1 MFHYFCTINWES
13 WDLFQVLVDGIC
25 VSKALLDC
33 IPKWWQLLLFNY
45 LCDRLFL
52 WNKTM
57 NRLSGKTVAKHTI
70 WMVNGRANFEVQ
82 QFIVGILSAWFQLH
96 IICLLIYIYILI
108 DMGRKCWYWMIW
120 SLWGLCVE
128 VMLEHWAREM
138 DQYC

>member
-1 MFHYFCTINWES
+1 MFHYFCTINWET

-25 VSKALLDC
+25 VSKALLDR
-33 IPKWWQLLLFNY
+33 IPKWWQLLLFSY

-70 WMVNGRANFEVQ
+70 WMANGRANFE
-82 QFIVGILSAWFQLH
+82 FIIGISSAWFQLH
-96 IICLLIYIYILI
+96 VICLLIYIYFFFNRHGKEVLVLN
-108 DMGRKCWYWMIW
+108 DLKLMRP
-120 SLWGLCVE
+120 E
-128 VMLEHWAREM
+128 VMLEHWARDV